1 MGDIQITENMW
12 LSEFQCPCCGLDKI
26 NYGIIHRVQVIR
38 DFLGGHVKIIILSG
52 VRCKI
57 RNRLVRGKDSSRH
70 LLGKDRKEYKY
81 SIEESD
87 AADFTLSDFR
97 LLPYVNHVFGS
108 AWAGGWHWY
117 EDKKIIHADL
127 GPMRRWE

>member
-1 MGDIQITENMW
+1 
-12 LSEFQCPCCGLDKI
+12 
-26 NYGIIHRVQVIR
+26 
-38 DFLGGHVKIIILSG
+38 
-52 VRCKI
+52 
-57 RNRLVRGKDSSRH
+57 
-70 LLGKDRKEYKY
+70 LGKDRKEYKY

-117 EDKKIIHADL
+117 KDKKIIHADL
-127 GPMRRWE
+127 GPMRRW